1 MTWAWPPCYARVMR
15 FAPLAILAAAAGWL
29 ALRWDTLPERWVVH
43 WGPGGVP
50 NGYASKTFS
59 GVFGL
64 LLFGV
69 SLAVFL
75 ELVAVFTERVSRS
88 KLPRMVRAYGN
99 LVRWVSVGQSAALA
113 VIALLLP
120 SSTPPSP
127 RLLIG
132 LSLGAVVLAL
142 VAGGFGISAAARRM
156 AAAGEPLPTGYG
168 PFLYR
173 NPDDPR
179 LWAPKLVGVG
189 WTLNFAHRKA
199 WLVLG
204 LLLLPVLVALVA
216 VFFAA
221 G

>member
-1 MTWAWPPCYARVMR
+1 MR

-29 ALRWDTLPERWVVH
+29 ALKWDSLPEQWVVH

-64 LLFGV
+64 LLVGV
-69 SLAVFL
+69 GLAVFL
-75 ELVAVFTERVSRS
+75 ELVAVFTERASQA
-88 KLPRMVRAYGN
+88 KLPRLVRAYGN
-99 LVRWVSVGQSAALA
+99 LVRWVSIAQSTALS
-113 VIALLLP
+113 VMALLLP
-120 SSTPPSP
+120 SDTPPSP

-132 LSLGAVVLAL
+132 LTLGAVVLGL
-142 VAGGFGISAAARRM
+142 VAGGVGVSAAARQM
-156 AAAGEPLPTGYG
+156 AAAGEPLPPGYG

-173 NPDDPR
+173 NADDPR
-179 LWAPKLVGVG
+179 LLVPKLVGVG
-189 WTLNFAHRKA
+189 WTFNFAHRKA

-204 LLLLPVLVALVA
+204 LLLLPVLVALVVIFRA
-216 VFFAA
+216 T